1 LRSTVLAGAA
11 VATVATSAAVVTV
24 LAAWMVHS
32 SLSGNTELA
41 THTDA
46 GPRAIALAPQARE
59 AGNHLTTAQSLN
71 ANLARAYALARE
83 IDALAPR
90 RVTIAAIP
98 PHVVPLPP
106 TRLAERVAEVPV
118 PLPLARPALPEV
130 ARAPAPEPAPAKVAV
145 ITPPVRPP
153 VLEKR
158 AALPQPKEDKPA
170 VPAAGGRTAVYDI
183 AAHTVYLPNGRKL
196 EAHSGIGERMDD
208 PHSVRVRMRGPT
220 PPNEYRLTLREQL
233 FHGVRAIRLNPVN
246 ENKMFGR
253 DGMLAHTYMLG
264 PSGQSNGCVSFKH
277 YDQFLQAYLD
287 GEIDRLIVVPHLGG
301 GASSRVARIE
311 RTEDY
316 AYNN

>member
-1 LRSTVLAGAA
+1 VLAGAA

-32 SLSGNTELA
+32 SLSGDSQLA

-46 GPRAIALAPQARE
+46 GPRTIALAPQPRGADTHVT
-59 AGNHLTTAQSLN
+59 AAQSLN
-71 ANLARAYALARE
+71 AQLVRAYALARE
-83 IDALAPR
+83 IDVLAPH
-90 RVTIAAIP
+90 RVDIVVIP
-98 PHVVPLPP
+98 PQVVPLPP
-106 TRLAERVAEVPV
+106 TRVAERVAAV
-118 PLPLARPALPEV
+118 PLPLVRPPQPEV
-130 ARAPAPEPAPAKVAV
+130 ARAPEPAPAPVKVAV
-145 ITPPVRPP
+145 ITPPTRPP
-153 VLEKR
+153 VPEKR
-158 AALPQPKEDKPA
+158 AALPPPKEDKPVLRA
-170 VPAAGGRTAVYDI
+170 PTGRTAVYDI
-183 AAHTVYLPNGRKL
+183 SAHTVYLPNGRRL

-246 ENKMFGR
+246 ESKMFGR

-287 GEIDRLIVVPHLGG
+287 GEIDRLIVVPHLEGG
-301 GASSRVARIE
+301 TSSRVARIE